1 MAISP
6 VGPVEES
13 PLPEPSRGDARSP
26 DRTLR
31 PSGPAV
37 PPMPGPTDSI
47 QLSET
52 ARGMARTVG
61 VPDSEEKL
69 HLSPKELR
77 AMLHPEEEDVR

>member
-13 PLPEPSRGDARSP
+13 SLPEPSRGDSRSP
-26 DRTLR
+26 NRAGR
-31 PSGPAV
+31 PSGEAAPQTASA
-37 PPMPGPTDSI
+37 GDSV

-61 VPDSEEKL
+61 DPDSEEKL

-77 AMLHPEEEDVR
+77 AMLHPEEEDVG

>member
-13 PLPEPSRGDARSP
+13 PLPEPSRGDSRSS
-26 DRTLR
+26 DRALR

-37 PPMPGPTDSI
+37 PPKAGPTDSV

-52 ARGMARTVG
+52 ARGMARTVAN
-61 VPDSEEKL
+61 PDSEEKL

-77 AMLHPEEEDVR
+77 AMLHPEEDDVR

>member
-13 PLPEPSRGDARSP
+13 LPPEPSRGDSRFTNRAPRSSGAAA
-26 DRTLR
+26 
-31 PSGPAV
+31 PSKA
-37 PPMPGPTDSI
+37 GPTDSV

-61 VPDSEEKL
+61 NPESEEQL
-69 HLSPKELR
+69 HLSPKELL
-77 AMLHPEEEDVR
+77 ALIHPEEHDVG